1 MTKLLILASSVLLG
15 IGLVAPTM
23 TIYPKAGEFSWL
35 VEIID
40 PQSMVPVTYSIIGI
54 IIELAQI
61 KDWFL
66 VTVLS
71 IFSILFPIS
80 KLYIFWV
87 ASSDQNNKGKFLTI
101 YKVINKLGKFSMA
114 EVFVLSL
121 LLISLKTLPGGTEVN
136 LEFGCMIYF
145 LSVIFSILSSFQIK
159 KSDDRIVQ

>member
-23 TIYPKAGEFSWL
+23 TIHPKAGEFSWL

-40 PQSMVPVTYSIIGI
+40 PQSMVPITYSIIGI

-66 VTVLS
+66 VAVLS

-87 ASSDQNNKGKFLTI
+87 AASDQNNKGKFLTI

>member
-23 TIYPKAGEFSWL
+23 TIHPKAGEFSWL

-40 PQSMVPVTYSIIGI
+40 PQSMVPITYSIIGI

-66 VTVLS
+66 VAVLS

-87 ASSDQNNKGKFLTI
+87 ASSDQNNKSKFLTI

>member
-23 TIYPKAGEFSWL
+23 TIHPKAGEFSWL

-40 PQSMVPVTYSIIGI
+40 PQSMVPVTYSILGI
-54 IIELAQI
+54 IIELAEM

-66 VTVLS
+66 VAVLS
-71 IFSILFPIS
+71 IFSILFPSS

-87 ASSDQNNKGKFLTI
+87 TSSEQKTRGKFFAI
-101 YKVINKLGKFSMA
+101 YKVINRLGKFSMA

-121 LLISLKTLPGGTEVN
+121 LLITLKTLPGGTEVS